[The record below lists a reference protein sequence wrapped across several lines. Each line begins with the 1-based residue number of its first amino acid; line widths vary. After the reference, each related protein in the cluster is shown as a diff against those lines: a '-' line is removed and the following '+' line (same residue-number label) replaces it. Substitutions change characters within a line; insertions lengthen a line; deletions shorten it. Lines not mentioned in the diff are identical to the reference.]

1 MISVLTQEVE
11 CFSSVSALK
20 AVGLRFFHVGDL
32 FIEFQL
38 VVNGDTKESEVFTNW
53 HRFIITKNFGFGV
66 CKLP

>member
-20 AVGLRFFHVGDL
+20 AVELRFFHVGDL

-38 VVNGDTKESEVFTNW
+38 VVNGDTKESEAFITNW
-53 HRFIITKNFGFGV
+53 YRCIITKELWFRSF
-66 CKLP
+66 

>member
-38 VVNGDTKESEVFTNW
+38 VVNGDTKESEAFITNW
-53 HRFIITKNFGFGV
+53 YR
-66 CKLP
+66 

>member
-38 VVNGDTKESEVFTNW
+38 VVNGDTKESEVFTTGY
-53 HRFIITKNFGFGV
+53 RCIITKELWFRS
-66 CKLP
+66 L